1 MKFNKLNTVILLGFI
16 AIVGVLIMQL
26 LMLNKAS
33 SFEKKEIEDKL
44 HYALQDVVTKIYS
57 ENNIV
62 EPAESPIQKIS
73 ETYYVVNV
81 NTQFSSKSLEHYL
94 VTEFEKVKLDMDF
107 EYAVYDC
114 SSDNMLYGKYISKD
128 GNSKEQCL
136 DCFEKDQDLTYYFA
150 LRLPSFKS
158 AVYSS
163 LAQYWMYTF
172 VLFFVLVIYVYSI
185 FFMLKQKRYTDLQ
198 NDFINNMTHEFKTPL
213 SSILIA
219 SKYMSKQPEIKQ
231 DKKLSRYMDI
241 VFNQS
246 EKLNLHIEKLLYVA
260 KATSHQFT
268 LSKSSFNLY
277 DVLLS
282 AKENISL
289 KYQDIQPKIEIKAV
303 NVIIEADEFHFYNVL
318 YNLLDNAVKYSMPN
332 PEIIVLLGQKTDFYE
347 LAISDNGKGIPEKD
361 MPFIFD
367 SFYRVEQE
375 KGKDIEGFGIGLSYV
390 KKIIDMH
397 LFKIKA
403 NNTSSG
409 FKVTLTLPKK

>member
-16 AIVGVLIMQL
+16 AIAGVLIMQL

-44 HYALQDVVTKIYS
+44 HYALQDVVTKIYT
-57 ENNIV
+57 ENNIE
-62 EPAESPIQKIS
+62 EPIESPIQKIS
-73 ETYYVVNV
+73 ESYYVVNV
-81 NTQFSSKSLEHYL
+81 NTQFSSKTLEHYL
-94 VTEFEKVKLDMDF
+94 VTEFKKVKLDMDF

-114 SSDNMLYGKYISKD
+114 SSDNMVYGKYISKGGD
-128 GNSKEQCL
+128 SQEQCL
-136 DCFEKDQDLTYYFA
+136 DCFEKNKDLIYYFA
-150 LRLPSFKS
+150 LRLPTLNT

-163 LAQYWMYTF
+163 IVQYWIYTF
-172 VLFFVLVIYVYSI
+172 VLFFVLVIYVYSV

-219 SKYMSKQPEIKQ
+219 SKYISKQPEIKK

-268 LSKSSFNLY
+268 LSKSLFNLN
-277 DVLLS
+277 DLLFS
-282 AKENISL
+282 TKENIGL
-289 KYQDIQPKIEIKAV
+289 KYQEAKPKIKISAEDV
-303 NVIIEADEFHFYNVL
+303 TLEADEFHFYNVL
-318 YNLLDNAVKYSMPN
+318 YNLLDNAVKYSLPN
-332 PEIIVLLGQKTDFYE
+332 PEIIVLLEQKTDFYE
-347 LAISDNGKGIPEKD
+347 ISISDNGKGIPEKD

-397 LFKIKA
+397 QFKIKA
-403 NNTSSG
+403 NNTASG
-409 FKVTLTLPKK
+409 FKVTLILPKK